1 VGEELNEQCLGA
13 AERSKRERERHR
25 GSETT
30 TLLVASQYIVQSGV
44 VSGCF
49 FIFSVRESYPNY
61 FACWLSIASVQNG
74 KIKKLVS
81 FLGFLISLS

>member
-13 AERSKRERERHR
+13 AERSKRARERHR

-49 FIFSVRESYPNY
+49 FI
-61 FACWLSIASVQNG
+61 L
-74 KIKKLVS
+74 L
-81 FLGFLISLS
+81 